1 MLRSDAVDAIFES
14 TVVIL
19 IIQALFLFSKIIVY
33 SMKFEPPRFNSIIRT
48 ISGAAARIYNWGG
61 KICYTLPE
69 AVHRG
74 A

>member
-33 SMKFEPPRFNSIIRT
+33 SMKFEPPRFNSIIQT

-61 KICYTLPE
+61 KIYYTLSE